1 MAKQMALSYVSG
13 ACPLDCPDTCA
24 WLVGVDDSGRA
35 VDMRGHPEHPITRG
49 ALCTK
54 VSRYL
59 ERTYH
64 PDRILHPLKRVGPKG
79 SGQFKRI
86 TWEEALSDIAARLS
100 DIVARYGGEAVL
112 PYSYSGTLG
121 VLQNGSMDRR
131 FTHALGA
138 TRLARTLCAD
148 AGYEGYV
155 YTIGATIGT
164 APEDF
169 AHARLILLWGTNTL
183 TSNMHLWPFVLEARR
198 KAARVIV
205 IDPVRT
211 RTAKQADEWIP
222 IVPGTDAALAL
233 AMMHVIVRDNLWD
246 RDYVER
252 YTLGFERLRERVRE
266 WPPERAATITGIPAG
281 RIEALAH
288 EYATTRPA
296 AIRINYGLQRHGGGG
311 MAVRAI
317 TCLPAL
323 IGSWRERG
331 GGVLLS
337 TSGAFPLNKEALKR
351 PDLMPHPTRVVNAAR
366 LGDALATD
374 PRIRARAVM
383 SGNADTPIHALIVY
397 SGNPAATNP
406 DQNAVLRGLAREDL
420 FTVVID
426 HFITDTADY
435 ADIFLPATTQVE
447 HWDLHTAYG
456 HYYLALNRPA
466 IAPLGESRPDTEI
479 FRLLA
484 ERLGLNHPAFRDSD
498 EDLIRQALDVAHP
511 WMAGITF
518 ERLLEE
524 GFVRLNLPEPFL
536 PFAGGNFF
544 TPSGKCEFYSE
555 AAARDGLDP
564 LPTFHPPHEIPFP
577 GREERESGHLALLSP
592 SAHYF
597 LNTNFANV
605 ERMAR
610 RQGEIRL
617 LIHPDDAA
625 KRGIAD
631 GDWVRVWN
639 ERGELRLRARV
650 SDDVR
655 RGVCYVPS
663 VWWRKFA
670 ADGQSANVLTSQAES
685 DMGGGATF
693 YDVAVRVERTEP
705 PARRDRRASAQSPRE
720 RAFEIMAEA
729 GGG

>member
-1 MAKQMALSYVSG
+1 MGKREHLTYISG

-35 VDMRGHPEHPITRG
+35 VEMRGHPDHPITRG

-64 PDRILHPLKRVGPKG
+64 PDRVTQPLKRVGPKG
-79 SGQFKRI
+79 SGKFTPI
-86 TWEEALSDIAARLS
+86 TWEEALAEIAARLS

-121 VLQNGSMDRR
+121 YLQNGSMDRR

-138 TRLARTLCAD
+138 SRLARTLCAE
-148 AGYEGYV
+148 AGYTGYI
-155 YTIGATIGT
+155 YTIGATVGI

-198 KAARVIV
+198 RGARVIV

-233 AMMHVIVRDNLWD
+233 GMMHIIVRDGLWD
-246 RDYVER
+246 EDYVR
-252 YTLGFERLRERVRE
+252 RHTLGFDHLRERLEE
-266 WPPERAATITGIPAG
+266 WPPERTAAVTGIPAQ
-281 RIEALAH
+281 RIEALAR

-296 AIRINYGLQRHGGGG
+296 AIRINYGMQRHGGGG
-311 MAVRAI
+311 MAVRTI

-323 IGSWRERG
+323 VGAWREQG

-337 TSGAFPLNKEALKR
+337 TSGAFPLNDEALER
-351 PDLMPHPTRVVNAAR
+351 PDLMPHPTRVINAAR
-366 LGDALATD
+366 LGDALSLD
-374 PRIRARAVM
+374 FHVRARAVM
-383 SGNADTPIHALIVY
+383 FGSAEVPVQALIVY
-397 SGNPAATNP
+397 SGNPAATCP
-406 DQNAVLRGLAREDL
+406 DQNAVIRGLARDDL

-447 HWDLHTAYG
+447 HWDLHSAYG
-456 HYYLALNRPA
+456 HYVLALNRPA
-466 IAPLGESRPDTEI
+466 IAPLGESKPDTEI

-484 ERLGLNHPAFRDSD
+484 ERLGLNHPAFRESD
-498 EDLIRQALDVAHP
+498 QELIRQALQVDHP
-511 WMAGITF
+511 WMEGITF
-518 ERLLEE
+518 ERLMEE
-524 GFVRLNLPEPFL
+524 GFVALNLPRPFL
-536 PFAGGNFF
+536 PFAEGDFF

-555 AAARDGLDP
+555 RAARDGLDP
-564 LPTFHPPHEIPFP
+564 LPTFHPPHEVPVP
-577 GREERESGHLALLSP
+577 QNGSRRNGRLALLSP

-605 ERMAR
+605 ERMRR

-625 KRGIAD
+625 ARGIGD
-631 GDWVRVWN
+631 GDWVRIRN
-639 ERGELRLRARV
+639 ERGELRLRAQV
-650 SDDVR
+650 SEDVR
-655 RGVCYVPS
+655 PGVCYVPS

-670 ADGQSANVLTSQAES
+670 ADGQSVNVLTSQAEA
-685 DMGGGATF
+685 DIGGGATF
-693 YDVAVRVERTEP
+693 YDVAVEVVK
-705 PARRDRRASAQSPRE
+705 ASP
-720 RAFEIMAEA
+720 EA
-729 GGG
+729 